1 VSESQRKKGYQP
13 CRHVGKEHFSLKK
26 QQVQRFRGVMCLV
39 GLKGCKEASVADA
52 EEAES
57 DEKNQRMVDKGQ
69 GM

>member
-1 VSESQRKKGYQP
+1 M
-13 CRHVGKEHFSLKK
+13 GKEHFSLKK